1 MEFLTEDKV
10 RDDIAKPALGF
21 NDEEKDVQQ
30 GTGQITTFNKLGFK
44 GNNKKPDGWY
54 LPNTKSLPAIILE
67 TKASNIDLM
76 QQKWVDELM
85 QNVDIANTQYK
96 NVVGILYN
104 GYDIRIFKNH
114 NELSGLSNRLENK
127 TYYLKLYTGT
137 GIDKSLIYSLT
148 KHINDNLHVNFG
160 IKNLNHRM
168 IFTACALVAV
178 KEGAMLVPGMEYNL
192 FHQSILNS
200 INKALTK
207 APIRNAKL
215 NLLSEQYSLIQMNRA
230 DNQDAI
236 DDFIDCVK
244 QISDYVNSDNW
255 NGEDVMGIFFN
266 EFNRYK
272 AKSEAGQV
280 FTPDH
285 ITSFIYRI
293 LDVHYQDKILDATC
307 GSGAFLVKAMSE
319 MIKESG
325 GRGTEESKKI
335 MSERLYGIEFD
346 KEIYALACANM
357 LIHKDGKTNLEQMDT
372 RSEEACNW
380 IRSKQITKVLMNP
393 PYERKYGCMK
403 IVSNVLDNVPIG
415 TKCAFILPDKK
426 LEKNGGKK
434 LLKNHHLVKIIKL
447 PENLFFGVGVTTSIF
462 IFEAGI
468 PQNGQEIFAC
478 YMEDDGLE
486 TVKNQGRHDIK
497 GKWTD
502 IEEYWVDVIR
512 KQRDDKYHTDQW
524 IKPDEHLSYQ
534 VPEKPFELSEEDF
547 IKTTMDY
554 LMFEQGLDVKEFK
567 DKLLTK
573 AMYAADVE
581 ESGEKIKI
589 SFEKDENYED

>member
-1 MEFLTEDKV
+1 
-10 RDDIAKPALGF
+10 
-21 NDEEKDVQQ
+21 
-30 GTGQITTFNKLGFK
+30 
-44 GNNKKPDGWY
+44 
-54 LPNTKSLPAIILE
+54 
-67 TKASNIDLM
+67 
-76 QQKWVDELM
+76 
-85 QNVDIANTQYK
+85 
-96 NVVGILYN
+96 
-104 GYDIRIFKNH
+104 
-114 NELSGLSNRLENK
+114 
-127 TYYLKLYTGT
+127 
-137 GIDKSLIYSLT
+137 
-148 KHINDNLHVNFG
+148 
-160 IKNLNHRM
+160 M